1 MVPRK
6 KKLAI
11 IITSVTLA
19 VIIIIATLLILY
31 LKTDMFKSN
40 QTLFC
45 KYLTQNIG
53 TIYEYKDIEKSDVN
67 EMLEN
72 NKYVSDLTGSI
83 EYTENMGTSD
93 ENKNSPINK
102 VKLSIAS
109 QTDKKNNYAYKDIKL
124 VDGDENPVRFEYIN
138 QDEVFGVRLKGIKQ
152 FVSININEESDFD
165 SQLDIKDLENK
176 LKEID
181 FKTIFEFTDEEK
193 ETLKNTYLGILQSN
207 VSKDKFSKQS
217 KALITL
223 NNQDVQTNAYYLT
236 LTREEYNNL
245 IIKILRQISQDEI
258 ILGKIDKIDDLVEK
272 DELYQLSENSS
283 LRNEVIELINDIIK
297 EIENK
302 NIGQDEVKIT
312 VYENSGKTV
321 RTTLETTTNRFI
333 IDTYNNGNSL
343 KLVNKVY
350 GAVDSEQILIIEKDI
365 NSSNNKISIE
375 YEIIEDNEISHDYV
389 IKLEQKVDN
398 TNITRLLQLQISNQK
413 YKANLKVEDNI
424 EIVNNFTET
433 VSLEED
439 NMLLN
444 DLNSEQVER
453 ISDILMQNIQS
464 QIQKLSEIVTLDDYV
479 KMLQNIEILK
489 KDTIQ
494 ITDDQNITETEKNRF
509 NSQFEFFAS
518 ENLTSDNI
526 KELLNIAKNNFS
538 DMKIFT
544 KDREVK
550 DLDVE
555 KLNGNDAEARDYI
568 DNIEE
573 IQIYIDKNITSN
585 QEKQNDTLSFIDK
598 YKNKK
603 FAVKIEYNN
612 QTGLAEII
620 RIKVLND

>member
-19 VIIIIATLLILY
+19 VIIIVATLLILY

-53 TIYEYKDIEKSDVN
+53 TIYEYKNIEKSDTN

-72 NKYVSDLTGSI
+72 NKYISDLTGSI
-83 EYTENMGTSD
+83 EYTENIGTSD

-124 VDGDENPVRFEYIN
+124 VNGDENPVRFEYIN
-138 QDEVFGVRLKGIKQ
+138 QDSIYGIRLKGIKQ
-152 FVSININEESDFD
+152 FVSTDINDNLDYENQINI
-165 SQLDIKDLENK
+165 QDISNK
-176 LKEID
+176 LKDID
-181 FKTIFEFTDEEK
+181 FKSIFDFTNEEK
-193 ETLKNTYLGILQSN
+193 ETLKNTYLGIIQSN

-258 ILGKIDKIDDLVEK
+258 ILGKIDKIDNLVEQ
-272 DELYQLSENSS
+272 DELYQSYNDNS
-283 LRNEVIELINDIIK
+283 LRNEVIELINDVIK

-312 VYENSGKTV
+312 VYENSGRTV
-321 RTTLETTTNRFI
+321 RTSIETTTNRFI

-343 KLVNKVY
+343 KLDNKIY

-365 NSSNNKISIE
+365 NSSNDKISIE
-375 YEIIEDNEISHDYV
+375 YEIIEDNEISHDYI

-424 EIVNNFTET
+424 EIVNNFSET

-444 DLNSEQVER
+444 DLNSEQVGR
-453 ISDILMQNIQS
+453 ISNILMQNIQS
-464 QIQKLSEIVTLDDYV
+464 QIQKLNEIVTLDDYV

-494 ITDDQNITETEKNRF
+494 ITDNENVTETEKNRF
-509 NSQFEFFAS
+509 NSQFEFFTS
-518 ENLTSDNI
+518 ENLSSDNI
-526 KELLNIAKNNFS
+526 KELLNVAKNNFS

-550 DLDVE
+550 DLDIE
-555 KLNGNDAEARDYI
+555 KLNGSDSEARDYI
-568 DNIEE
+568 ENIEE

-585 QEKQNDTLSFIDK
+585 QEKQNDTLSFVDK

>member
-19 VIIIIATLLILY
+19 VIIIVATLLILY

-53 TIYEYKDIEKSDVN
+53 TIYEYKNIEKSDTN

-72 NKYVSDLTGSI
+72 NKYISDLTGSI
-83 EYTENMGTSD
+83 EYTENIGTSD

-124 VDGDENPVRFEYIN
+124 VNGDENSVRFEYIN
-138 QDEVFGVRLKGIKQ
+138 QDSIYGIRLKGIKQ
-152 FVSININEESDFD
+152 FVSTDINDNLDYENQINI
-165 SQLDIKDLENK
+165 QDISNK
-176 LKEID
+176 LKDID
-181 FKTIFEFTDEEK
+181 FKSIFDFTNEEK
-193 ETLKNTYLGILQSN
+193 ETLKNTYLGIIQSN

-258 ILGKIDKIDDLVEK
+258 ILGKIDKIDNLVEQ
-272 DELYQLSENSS
+272 DELYQSYNDNS
-283 LRNEVIELINDIIK
+283 LRNEVIELINDVIK

-321 RTTLETTTNRFI
+321 RTSIETITNRFI

-343 KLVNKVY
+343 KLDNKIY
-350 GAVDSEQILIIEKDI
+350 GSVDSEQILIIEKDI
-365 NSSNNKISIE
+365 NSSNDKISIE
-375 YEIIEDNEISHDYV
+375 YEIIEDNEISHDYI

-424 EIVNNFTET
+424 EIVNNFSET

-444 DLNSEQVER
+444 DLNSEQVGR
-453 ISDILMQNIQS
+453 ISNILMQNIQS
-464 QIQKLSEIVTLDDYV
+464 QIQKLNEIVTLDDYV

-494 ITDDQNITETEKNRF
+494 ITDNENVTETEKNRF
-509 NSQFEFFAS
+509 NSQFEFFTS
-518 ENLTSDNI
+518 ENLSSDNI
-526 KELLNIAKNNFS
+526 KELLNVAKNNFS

-550 DLDVE
+550 DLDIE
-555 KLNGNDAEARDYI
+555 KLNGSDSEARDYI
-568 DNIEE
+568 ENIEE

-585 QEKQNDTLSFIDK
+585 QEKQNDTLSFVDK

>member
-19 VIIIIATLLILY
+19 VIIIVATLLILY

-53 TIYEYKDIEKSDVN
+53 TIYEYKNIEKSDTN

-72 NKYVSDLTGSI
+72 NKYISDLTGSI
-83 EYTENMGTSD
+83 EYTENIGTSD

-124 VDGDENPVRFEYIN
+124 VNGDENPVRFEYIN
-138 QDEVFGVRLKGIKQ
+138 QDSIYGIRLKGIKQ
-152 FVSININEESDFD
+152 FVSTDINDNLDYENQINI
-165 SQLDIKDLENK
+165 QDISNK
-176 LKEID
+176 LKDID
-181 FKTIFEFTDEEK
+181 FKSIFDFTNEEK
-193 ETLKNTYLGILQSN
+193 ETLKNTYLGIIQSN

-258 ILGKIDKIDDLVEK
+258 ILGKIDKIDNLVEQ
-272 DELYQLSENSS
+272 DELYQSYNDNS
-283 LRNEVIELINDIIK
+283 LRNEVIELINDVIK

-312 VYENSGKTV
+312 VYENSGRTV
-321 RTTLETTTNRFI
+321 RTSIETTTNRFI

-343 KLVNKVY
+343 KLDNKIY

-365 NSSNNKISIE
+365 NSSNDKISIE
-375 YEIIEDNEISHDYV
+375 YEIIEDNEISHDYI

-424 EIVNNFTET
+424 EIVNNFSET
-433 VSLEED
+433 VPLEED

-444 DLNSEQVER
+444 DLNSEQVGR
-453 ISDILMQNIQS
+453 ISNILMQNIQS
-464 QIQKLSEIVTLDDYV
+464 QIQKLNEIVTLDDYV

-494 ITDDQNITETEKNRF
+494 ITDNENVTETEKNRF
-509 NSQFEFFAS
+509 NSQFEFFTS
-518 ENLTSDNI
+518 ENLSSDNI
-526 KELLNIAKNNFS
+526 KELLNVAKNNFS

-550 DLDVE
+550 DLDIE
-555 KLNGNDAEARDYI
+555 KLNGSDSEARDYI
-568 DNIEE
+568 ENIEE

-585 QEKQNDTLSFIDK
+585 QEKQNDTLSFVDK